1 MDIYFIRYKLEDKVD
16 STLINLDRETIIRDN
31 LFAFKNA
38 VSKQNKDI
46 LERFYKE
53 HQELYN
59 YISNLLSNIKVKRKE
74 KR

>member
-38 VSKQNKDI
+38 VSK
-46 LERFYKE
+46 
-53 HQELYN
+53 
-59 YISNLLSNIKVKRKE
+59 
-74 KR
+74 

>member
-46 LERFYKE
+46 FPSQVEIL
-53 HQELYN
+53 
-59 YISNLLSNIKVKRKE
+59 NINKL
-74 KR
+74 

>member
-46 LERFYKE
+46 LPFQIEI
-53 HQELYN
+53 LN
-59 YISNLLSNIKVKRKE
+59 INLL
-74 KR
+74 

>member
-16 STLINLDRETIIRDN
+16 STLINLDREIIIRDN

-46 LERFYKE
+46 LPSQVEI
-53 HQELYN
+53 L
-59 YISNLLSNIKVKRKE
+59 NINKL
-74 KR
+74 

>member
-16 STLINLDRETIIRDN
+16 STLINLDKETIIRDN

-46 LERFYKE
+46 LPSQVEI
-53 HQELYN
+53 L
-59 YISNLLSNIKVKRKE
+59 NINKL
-74 KR
+74 

>member
-16 STLINLDRETIIRDN
+16 STLINLDRETIIKDN

-46 LERFYKE
+46 LPSQVEI
-53 HQELYN
+53 L
-59 YISNLLSNIKVKRKE
+59 NINKL
-74 KR
+74 

>member
-46 LERFYKE
+46 LSSQVEI
-53 HQELYN
+53 L
-59 YISNLLSNIKVKRKE
+59 NINKL
-74 KR
+74 

>member
-46 LERFYKE
+46 LPSQVEI
-53 HQELYN
+53 L
-59 YISNLLSNIKVKRKE
+59 NINKL
-74 KR
+74 

>member
-16 STLINLDRETIIRDN
+16 SILINLDRETIIRDN

-46 LERFYKE
+46 LPSQVEI
-53 HQELYN
+53 L
-59 YISNLLSNIKVKRKE
+59 NINKL
-74 KR
+74 

>member
-1 MDIYFIRYKLEDKVD
+1 MDIYFIRYKLEDKID

-46 LERFYKE
+46 LPSQVEI
-53 HQELYN
+53 L
-59 YISNLLSNIKVKRKE
+59 NINKL
-74 KR
+74 

>member
-38 VSKQNKDI
+38 ISKQNKDI
-46 LERFYKE
+46 LPSQVEI
-53 HQELYN
+53 L
-59 YISNLLSNIKVKRKE
+59 NINKL
-74 KR
+74 